1 MVFLNFFFAIKFV
14 LSLRKL
20 FVNANVFI
28 LKSLIV
34 IIHVKETEKYFP
46 VVLFIVYRL
55 SFIVLGLC
63 QVALMF

>member
-1 MVFLNFFFAIKFV
+1 MAVHGFPQFFFAIKFV

-46 VVLFIVYRL
+46 VMRFIVYRL
-55 SFIVLGLC
+55 SFLGFVRWL
-63 QVALMF
+63 